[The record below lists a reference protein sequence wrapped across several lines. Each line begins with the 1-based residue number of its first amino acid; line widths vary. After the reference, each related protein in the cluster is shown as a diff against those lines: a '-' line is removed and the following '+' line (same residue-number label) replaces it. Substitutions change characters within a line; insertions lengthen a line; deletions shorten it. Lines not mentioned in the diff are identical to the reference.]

1 MYDVRNEIVDNYA
14 YFCGVCAYLEEINV
28 KLAHRHLRECT
39 IRVEDAFF
47 VICVLRC
54 LGKCTMLSFGVNFG
68 GGSE

>member
-39 IRVEDAFF
+39 IRVEDVFF
-47 VICVLRC
+47 CNLCSKMFRKVYDAVVWCEFWWR
-54 LGKCTMLSFGVNFG
+54 K
-68 GGSE
+68 